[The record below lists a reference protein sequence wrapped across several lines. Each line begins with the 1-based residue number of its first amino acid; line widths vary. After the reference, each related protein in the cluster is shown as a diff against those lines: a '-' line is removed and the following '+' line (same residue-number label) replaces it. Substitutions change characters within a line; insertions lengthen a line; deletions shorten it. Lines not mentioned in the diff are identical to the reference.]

1 MRRYGRNIP
10 EGGPSQCGGLGM
22 GQAWWGGEE
31 TGGQGGWSRVRQ
43 GERGGHGGRDG
54 LGLGTCDPRHYT
66 MIPLKSLRSESSSQ
80 TCVLLSDA
88 RRARGWIPAHFTF
101 FKNILFILTGLSD
114 SQRKTQLP
122 IPSLFC
128 LSPIPPSGLDQGRNC
143 HLRSWQI
150 KPYVFFNLTV
160 TQTPNLQIKG
170 KPGLGDD

>member
-1 MRRYGRNIP
+1 
-10 EGGPSQCGGLGM
+10 
-22 GQAWWGGEE
+22 
-31 TGGQGGWSRVRQ
+31 
-43 GERGGHGGRDG
+43 
-54 LGLGTCDPRHYT
+54 

-101 FKNILFILTGLSD
+101 FKNILFILTGLPD

-170 KPGLGDD
+170 KPGLGDDQRVQGKENSATESLMEKASMMHVPGWSLWFVHNEGKCKQLIAVY